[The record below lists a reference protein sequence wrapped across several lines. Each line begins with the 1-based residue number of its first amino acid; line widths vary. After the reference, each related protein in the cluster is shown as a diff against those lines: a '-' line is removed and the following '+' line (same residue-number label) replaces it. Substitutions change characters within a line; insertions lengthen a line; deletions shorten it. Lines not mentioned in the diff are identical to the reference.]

1 MNNYNSSNFL
11 QDFIVKPAARHKIK
25 SMKRFE
31 LIVRYRKFL
40 TKMHNEKM
48 VGIILIGFILLL
60 SMECKSQENP
70 LEPPVSYTKMKLPDG
85 SNYFG
90 QVESEELNGIGIN
103 SLPIVALMSTFI
115 GGVIALQTAS
125 NMSSPLLPAYTVGYI
140 TQSSTILE
148 FSPTIISLILAG
160 KIGSNIAS
168 EIGTMR
174 VTEQIDALEIMGVNS
189 LNFLVLP
196 KITAAIIFFPILVIF
211 SMALSMLGGWISL
224 VVSNLS
230 TTEEYVLGLR
240 AFFDPFNIKYALSK
254 TVVFGFLIVS
264 VSSFYGY
271 YVKGGSLDVGRASTQ
286 AVVSSSVTILIANF
300 LLTQMILL

>member
-1 MNNYNSSNFL
+1 
-11 QDFIVKPAARHKIK
+11 
-25 SMKRFE
+25 MKNIGKYILMLKDVFTRPNKWRVFFE
-31 LIVRYRKFL
+31 R
-40 TKMHNEKM
+40 
-48 VGIILIGFILLL
+48 LL
-60 SMECKSQENP
+60 
-70 LEPPVSYTKMKLPDG
+70 
-85 SNYFG
+85 
-90 QVESEELNGIGIN
+90 EELNGIGIN

-196 KITAAIIFFPILVIF
+196 KITAAVLFFPILVIF

-230 TTEEYVLGLR
+230 TTEEYLLGLR
-240 AFFDPFNIKYALSK
+240 AFFDPFHIKYALTK

-271 YVKGGSLDVGRASTQ
+271 YVKGGSLDVGKASTQ

>member
-1 MNNYNSSNFL
+1 MLKDVFTIPNKWSVF
-11 QDFIVKPAARHKIK
+11 F
-25 SMKRFE
+25 KR
-31 LIVRYRKFL
+31 LI
-40 TKMHNEKM
+40 
-48 VGIILIGFILLL
+48 
-60 SMECKSQENP
+60 
-70 LEPPVSYTKMKLPDG
+70 D
-85 SNYFG
+85 
-90 QVESEELNGIGIN
+90 ELNSIGIN
-103 SLPIVALMSTFI
+103 SLPIVALMSSFI

-125 NMSSPLLPAYTVGYI
+125 NMSSPLLPAYTIGYI

-224 VVSNLS
+224 VISNLS
-230 TTEEYVLGLR
+230 TTEEYLLGLR
-240 AFFDPFNIKYALSK
+240 AFFDPFHVKYALTK